1 MKQFPDL
8 KTISKWLKNPK
19 NKKITYLF
27 IFFVFGLLFLTLNKF
42 VFETSSI
49 DETPLD
55 KKLDQ
60 REEKLLNSKDEHL
73 SYESMLENKL
83 IRVLNNIDGIENVD
97 VVITLDNQAQIQPA
111 FNTIDTEKNSQEK
124 DNEGGVRTITENQS
138 NKQIVI
144 MRKNGEEEPVVIKK
158 VAPKVNGVLISAEG
172 VISSETI
179 DKLIKATATLF
190 NIPIYK
196 ISVIT
201 K

>member
-1 MKQFPDL
+1 MKQFPDI
-8 KTISKWLKNPK
+8 KTILKWLKNPK

-27 IFFVFGLLFLTLNKF
+27 VFFIFGLLLLTLNKF
-42 VFETSSI
+42 VSETSTI
-49 DETPLD
+49 EKTPFD
-55 KKLDQ
+55 KKTHKY
-60 REEKLLNSKDEHL
+60 EEESSSPKSDYL

-83 IRVLNNIDGIENVD
+83 TQVLNNIDGIENVE
-97 VVITLDNQAQIQPA
+97 VVLTLDNQAQIQPA
-111 FNTIDTEKNSQEK
+111 FNTTNTEKNSQEK

-144 MRKNGEEEPVVIKK
+144 MRKNGEEEPVVLKK
-158 VAPKVNGVLISAEG
+158 ISPKVNGVLIAVEG
-172 VISSETI
+172 VISSETV